1 MKKNVLFI
9 SPTFY
14 SLPLTDNIIK
24 KHQYLDEVANV
35 TVLAFSSHKKVFNES
50 ETNFY
55 FSKKINSRI
64 FNYFKIL
71 LLSYFQIPK
80 LINKHNIDIVT
91 FQDPITSFLGV
102 YKIKKNFKNIK
113 IVLESHGDFIN
124 TLELERNLLF
134 PNVYKKL
141 FLKMAS
147 YTIKNADI
155 LRAVSSSTEEQ
166 ALSFDTS
173 KRVVRFPAWIDFEI
187 FSNIQP
193 TRSDEGNFKI
203 LFIGSITDRKKPH
216 LIIEALPKLH
226 DDKVELHLVGPTPNH
241 KYLDD
246 LREKIISN
254 NLEDRVYI
262 HGTKSRD
269 EVKEFYSESN
279 LMILPS
285 VSEGLARVIFE
296 SQVTACPVLVTDAPG
311 MQDIVIDGQTGYVF
325 ESNDLKTMIEKIDYI
340 IKNYSEASAVG
351 KNAKDFILSNYSA
364 DNFKFSFQKIF
375 DTV

>member
-35 TVLAFSSHKKVFNES
+35 TVLAFSSQKKVFKES

-226 DDKVELHLVGPTPNH
+226 EDKVELHLVGPTPNH
-241 KYLDD
+241 KYLDE

-340 IKNYSEASAVG
+340 IKNYSEATAVG

>member
-35 TVLAFSSHKKVFNES
+35 TVLAFSSHKKVFKES

-55 FSKKINSRI
+55 FSKKIDSRI

-241 KYLDD
+241 KYLDE

-254 NLEDRVYI
+254 KLEDRVYI

-340 IKNYSEASAVG
+340 IKNYSEATAVG

>member
-1 MKKNVLFI
+1 MKKNVLFV

-14 SLPLTDNIIK
+14 NLPLTDNIVK
-24 KHQYLDEVANV
+24 KHKYLDEIANV
-35 TVLAFSSHKKVFNES
+35 TVLAFSNQKKFFKES
-50 ETNFY
+50 DTNFY
-55 FSKKINSRI
+55 FSKKLDSRI

-71 LLSYFQIPK
+71 LISFFQIPK
-80 LINKHNIDIVT
+80 LINKHNIEIVT

-124 TLELERNLLF
+124 TLELEKNLLF

-147 YTIKNADI
+147 YTIKNSDI

-166 ALSFDTS
+166 ALSFDDS

-193 TRSDEGNFKI
+193 TRSNTGNFKI

-216 LIIEALPKLH
+216 MIIDALPKLH
-226 DDKVELHLVGPTPNH
+226 EDKVELHLVGPTPNH
-241 KYLDD
+241 KYLEELKD
-246 LREKIISN
+246 KIKSN

-262 HGTKSRD
+262 HGIKTRD
-269 EVKEFYSESN
+269 EVKEFYSENN

-296 SQVTACPVLVTDAPG
+296 SQVTTCPVLVTDAPG

-325 ESNDLKTMIEKIDYI
+325 ESNELKSMIEKIDYI
-340 IKNYSEASAVG
+340 IQNYDEATSVG
-351 KNAKDFILSNYSA
+351 KNAKDFILSNFSA

>member
-1 MKKNVLFI
+1 MKKNVLFV

-14 SLPLTDNIIK
+14 KLPLTDNIIK

-35 TVLAFSSHKKVFNES
+35 TVLAFSSQKKVFKES
-50 ETNFY
+50 ATNFY
-55 FSKKINSRI
+55 FSKKIDSRI

-71 LLSYFQIPK
+71 FISYFEIPK
-80 LINKHNIDIVT
+80 LINKHNIEIVT

-124 TLELERNLLF
+124 TLKLEKNLIF

-141 FLKMAS
+141 FIKIAS

-166 ALSFDTS
+166 ALSFDDS

-193 TRSDEGNFKI
+193 TRSDVGNFKI

-216 LIIEALPKLH
+216 MIIDALPKLR
-226 DDKVELHLVGPTPNH
+226 DKDVELHLVGPTPNN
-241 KYLDD
+241 KYLEE
-246 LREKIISN
+246 LREKIIFN

-262 HGTKSRD
+262 HGIKSRD
-269 EVKEFYSESN
+269 DVKEFYSENN

-311 MQDIVIDGQTGYVF
+311 MQDIVIDGQTGYIF
-325 ESNDLKTMIEKIDYI
+325 ESNDLESLVEKIDYI
-340 IKNYSEASAVG
+340 IQNYNEATSVG
-351 KNAKDFILSNYSA
+351 INAKDFILSNYSS
-364 DNFKFSFQKIF
+364 DNFKFSFKKIF

>member
-1 MKKNVLFI
+1 MKKNVLFV

-14 SLPLTDNIIK
+14 KLPLTDNIIK

-35 TVLAFSSHKKVFNES
+35 TVLAFSSQKKVFKES
-50 ETNFY
+50 ATNFY
-55 FSKKINSRI
+55 FTKKIDARI

-71 LLSYFQIPK
+71 FISYFQIPK
-80 LINKHNIDIVT
+80 LINKHNIEIVT

-124 TLELERNLLF
+124 TLKLEKNLIF

-141 FLKMAS
+141 FIKIAS

-166 ALSFDTS
+166 ALSFDDS

-193 TRSDEGNFKI
+193 TRSDVGNFKI

-216 LIIEALPKLH
+216 MIIDALPKLH
-226 DDKVELHLVGPTPNH
+226 DKDVELHLVGPTPNN
-241 KYLDD
+241 KYLEE
-246 LREKIISN
+246 LREKIIFN

-262 HGTKSRD
+262 HGIKSRD
-269 EVKEFYSESN
+269 DVKEFYSENN

-311 MQDIVIDGQTGYVF
+311 MQDIVIDGQTGYIF
-325 ESNDLKTMIEKIDYI
+325 ESNDLESLVEKIDYI
-340 IKNYSEASAVG
+340 IQNYNEATSVG
-351 KNAKDFILSNYSA
+351 INAKDFILSNYSS
-364 DNFKFSFQKIF
+364 DNFKFSFKKIF

>member
-35 TVLAFSSHKKVFNES
+35 TVLAFSSHKKVFKES

-325 ESNDLKTMIEKIDYI
+325 ESNDLKTMIENIDYI

>member
-35 TVLAFSSHKKVFNES
+35 TVFAFSSQKKVFKES

-55 FSKKINSRI
+55 FSKKIDSRI

-134 PNVYKKL
+134 PNIYKKL

-187 FSNIQP
+187 FSNIKP

-241 KYLDD
+241 KYLDE

-340 IKNYSEASAVG
+340 IKNYSEATAVG

>member
-1 MKKNVLFI
+1 
-9 SPTFY
+9 
-14 SLPLTDNIIK
+14 
-24 KHQYLDEVANV
+24 
-35 TVLAFSSHKKVFNES
+35 
-50 ETNFY
+50 
-55 FSKKINSRI
+55 
-64 FNYFKIL
+64 
-71 LLSYFQIPK
+71 
-80 LINKHNIDIVT
+80 
-91 FQDPITSFLGV
+91 LGV

>member
-35 TVLAFSSHKKVFNES
+35 TVLAFSSHKKVFKES

-55 FSKKINSRI
+55 FSKKIDSRI

-102 YKIKKNFKNIK
+102 YKIKKNFNNIK

-241 KYLDD
+241 KYLDE

-254 NLEDRVYI
+254 KLEDRVYI

-325 ESNDLKTMIEKIDYI
+325 ESNDLRTMIEKIDYI
-340 IKNYSEASAVG
+340 IKNYSEATAVG

>member
-35 TVLAFSSHKKVFNES
+35 TVLAFSSQKKVFKES

-55 FSKKINSRI
+55 FSKKIDSRI

-241 KYLDD
+241 KYLDE

-340 IKNYSEASAVG
+340 IKNYSEATAVG

>member
-14 SLPLTDNIIK
+14 SLPLADNIIK

-35 TVLAFSSHKKVFNES
+35 TVLAFSSQKKVFKES

-55 FSKKINSRI
+55 FSKKIDSRI

-134 PNVYKKL
+134 PNIYKKL

-203 LFIGSITDRKKPH
+203 LFIGSLTDRKKPH

-241 KYLDD
+241 KYLDE
-246 LREKIISN
+246 LRDKIISN

-340 IKNYSEASAVG
+340 IKNYSEATAVG

>member
-14 SLPLTDNIIK
+14 SLPLTENIIK

-35 TVLAFSSHKKVFNES
+35 TVLAFSSQKKVFKQSES
-50 ETNFY
+50 NFY
-55 FSKKINSRI
+55 FSKKIDSRV

-134 PNVYKKL
+134 PKVYKKL

-155 LRAVSSSTEEQ
+155 LRAVSSSTQEQ
-166 ALSFDTS
+166 ALSFDTT

-187 FSNIQP
+187 FSSIQP

-226 DDKVELHLVGPTPNH
+226 ADKVELHLVGPTPNH
-241 KYLDD
+241 KYLDE

-254 NLEDRVYI
+254 NLEGRVYI
-262 HGTKSRD
+262 HGTKDRD

-340 IKNYSEASAVG
+340 IKNYSEATLVG

>member
-35 TVLAFSSHKKVFNES
+35 TVLAFSSHKKVFKES

-241 KYLDD
+241 KYLDE

-254 NLEDRVYI
+254 KLEDRVYI

-325 ESNDLKTMIEKIDYI
+325 ESNDLKTMVEKIDYI
-340 IKNYSEASAVG
+340 IKNYSEATAVG

>member
-35 TVLAFSSHKKVFNES
+35 TVLAFSSHKKVFKES

-55 FSKKINSRI
+55 FSKKIDSRI

-124 TLELERNLLF
+124 TLQLERNLLF

-216 LIIEALPKLH
+216 LIIEALPKLN

-241 KYLDD
+241 KYLDE

-254 NLEDRVYI
+254 KLEDRVYI

-325 ESNDLKTMIEKIDYI
+325 ESNDLRTMIEKIDYI
-340 IKNYSEASAVG
+340 IKNYSEATAVG

>member
-35 TVLAFSSHKKVFNES
+35 TVLAFSSHKKVFKES

-340 IKNYSEASAVG
+340 IKNYSEATAVG

>member
-1 MKKNVLFI
+1 MKKNVLFV

-14 SLPLTDNIIK
+14 NFPLTDNIVK
-24 KHQYLDEVANV
+24 KHKYLDEIANV
-35 TVLAFSSHKKVFNES
+35 TVLAFSNQKKFFKES
-50 ETNFY
+50 DTNFY
-55 FSKKINSRI
+55 FSKKLDSRI

-71 LLSYFQIPK
+71 LISFFQIPK
-80 LINKHNIDIVT
+80 LINKHNIEIVT

-124 TLELERNLLF
+124 TLELEKNLLF

-166 ALSFDTS
+166 ALLFDDT

-193 TRSDEGNFKI
+193 TRSNTGNFKI

-216 LIIEALPKLH
+216 MIIDALPKLH
-226 DDKVELHLVGPTPNH
+226 EDKVELHLVGPTPNH
-241 KYLDD
+241 KYLEE
-246 LREKIISN
+246 LKGKIKSN
-254 NLEDRVYI
+254 NLEGRVYI
-262 HGTKSRD
+262 HGIKTRD
-269 EVKEFYSESN
+269 EVKEFYSENN

-296 SQVTACPVLVTDAPG
+296 SQVTTCPVLVTDAPG

-325 ESNDLKTMIEKIDYI
+325 ESNELKSMIEKIDYI
-340 IKNYSEASAVG
+340 IQNYDEATSVG
-351 KNAKDFILSNYSA
+351 KNAKDFILSNFSA

>member
-1 MKKNVLFI
+1 MKKNVLFV

-14 SLPLTDNIIK
+14 KLPLTDNIIK

-35 TVLAFSSHKKVFNES
+35 TVLAFSSQKKVFKES
-50 ETNFY
+50 ATNFY
-55 FSKKINSRI
+55 FSKKIDSRI

-71 LLSYFQIPK
+71 FISYFQIPK
-80 LINKHNIDIVT
+80 LINKHNIEIVT

-102 YKIKKNFKNIK
+102 YRIKKNFKNIK

-124 TLELERNLLF
+124 TLKLEKNLIF

-141 FLKMAS
+141 FIKIAS

-166 ALSFDTS
+166 ALSFDDS

-193 TRSDEGNFKI
+193 TRSDVGNFKI

-216 LIIEALPKLH
+216 MIIDALPKLQ
-226 DDKVELHLVGPTPNH
+226 DKDVELHLVGPTPNN
-241 KYLDD
+241 KYLEE

-262 HGTKSRD
+262 HGIKSRD
-269 EVKEFYSESN
+269 DVKEFYSENN

-311 MQDIVIDGQTGYVF
+311 MQDIVIDGQTGYIF
-325 ESNDLKTMIEKIDYI
+325 ESNDLESLVEKIDYI
-340 IKNYSEASAVG
+340 IQNYNEATSVG
-351 KNAKDFILSNYSA
+351 INAKDFILSNYSS
-364 DNFKFSFQKIF
+364 DNFKFSFKKIF

>member
-35 TVLAFSSHKKVFNES
+35 TVLAFSSHKKVFKES

-241 KYLDD
+241 KYLDE

-254 NLEDRVYI
+254 NLEGRVYI
-262 HGTKSRD
+262 HGTKDRD

>member
-35 TVLAFSSHKKVFNES
+35 TVLAFSSHKKVFKES

-91 FQDPITSFLGV
+91 FQDPITSFLGL

-241 KYLDD
+241 KYLDE

-254 NLEDRVYI
+254 KLEDRVYI

-325 ESNDLKTMIEKIDYI
+325 ESNDLKTMVEKIDYI
-340 IKNYSEASAVG
+340 IKNYSEATAVG

>member
-1 MKKNVLFI
+1 MKKNVLFV

-35 TVLAFSSHKKVFNES
+35 TVLAFSSKKKVFKES
-50 ETNFY
+50 KTNFY
-55 FSKKINSRI
+55 FSKKIDSRI
-64 FNYFKIL
+64 FNYLKIL
-71 LLSYFQIPK
+71 LISYFQIPK
-80 LINKHNIDIVT
+80 LINKHNIEIVI

-113 IVLESHGDFIN
+113 IVVESHGDFIN
-124 TLELERNLLF
+124 TLQLEKNLMF

-187 FSNIQP
+187 FSSIEP
-193 TRSDEGNFKI
+193 TRSNAGNFKV

-216 LIIEALPKLH
+216 MIIDALPKLH

-241 KYLDD
+241 KYLEELKD
-246 LREKIISN
+246 KIKSN

-262 HGTKSRD
+262 HGIKTRD
-269 EVKEFYSESN
+269 EVKEFYSENN

-325 ESNDLKTMIEKIDYI
+325 ESNELKSMIEKIDYI
-340 IKNYSEASAVG
+340 IQNYDEATSVG
-351 KNAKDFILSNYSA
+351 KNAKDFILSNFSA

>member
-14 SLPLTDNIIK
+14 SLPLTENIIK

-35 TVLAFSSHKKVFNES
+35 TVLAFSSHKKVFKES

>member
-35 TVLAFSSHKKVFNES
+35 TVLAFSSHKKVFKES

-55 FSKKINSRI
+55 FSKKIDSRI

-102 YKIKKNFKNIK
+102 YRIKKKFKNIK

-187 FSNIQP
+187 FSNIRP
-193 TRSDEGNFKI
+193 TRSNEGNFKI

-216 LIIEALPKLH
+216 LIVEALPKLH

-241 KYLDD
+241 KYLDE

-340 IKNYSEASAVG
+340 IKNYSEATAVG

>member
-35 TVLAFSSHKKVFNES
+35 TVLAFSSHKKVFKES

-55 FSKKINSRI
+55 FSKKIDSRI

-241 KYLDD
+241 KYLDE

-340 IKNYSEASAVG
+340 IKNYSEATAVG

>member
-35 TVLAFSSHKKVFNES
+35 TVLAFSSHKKVFKES

-226 DDKVELHLVGPTPNH
+226 EDKVELHLVGPTPNH

-340 IKNYSEASAVG
+340 IKNYSEATAVG

>member
-35 TVLAFSSHKKVFNES
+35 TVLAFSSQKKVFKES

-55 FSKKINSRI
+55 FSKKIDSRV

-241 KYLDD
+241 KYLDE

-340 IKNYSEASAVG
+340 IKNYSEATAVG

>member
-14 SLPLTDNIIK
+14 SLPLTENIIK

-35 TVLAFSSHKKVFNES
+35 TVLAFSSQKKVFKQSES
-50 ETNFY
+50 NFY
-55 FSKKINSRI
+55 FSKKIDSRV

>member
-1 MKKNVLFI
+1 MKKNVLFV

-14 SLPLTDNIIK
+14 KLPLTDNIIK

-35 TVLAFSSHKKVFNES
+35 TVLAFSSQKKVFKES
-50 ETNFY
+50 ATNFY
-55 FSKKINSRI
+55 FSKKIDSRI

-71 LLSYFQIPK
+71 FISYFEIPK
-80 LINKHNIDIVT
+80 LINKHNIEIVT

-124 TLELERNLLF
+124 TLKLEKNLIF

-141 FLKMAS
+141 FIKIAS

-166 ALSFDTS
+166 ALSFDDS

-193 TRSDEGNFKI
+193 TRSDVGNFKI

-216 LIIEALPKLH
+216 MIIDALPKLH
-226 DDKVELHLVGPTPNH
+226 DKNVELHLVGPTPNN
-241 KYLDD
+241 KYLEE

-262 HGTKSRD
+262 HGIKSRD
-269 EVKEFYSESN
+269 DVKEFYSENN

-311 MQDIVIDGQTGYVF
+311 MQDIVIDGQTGYIF
-325 ESNDLKTMIEKIDYI
+325 ESNDLESLVEKIDYI
-340 IKNYSEASAVG
+340 IQNYNEATSVG
-351 KNAKDFILSNYSA
+351 INAKDFILSNYSS
-364 DNFKFSFQKIF
+364 DNFKFSFKKIF

>member
-1 MKKNVLFI
+1 MKKNVLFV

-14 SLPLTDNIIK
+14 KLPLADTIRK

-35 TVLAFSSHKKVFNES
+35 TVLAFSSQKKVFKES
-50 ETNFY
+50 ATNFY
-55 FSKKINSRI
+55 FSKKIDSRI

-71 LLSYFQIPK
+71 FISYFEIPK
-80 LINKHNIDIVT
+80 LINKHNIEIVT

-124 TLELERNLLF
+124 TLKLEKNLIF

-141 FLKMAS
+141 FIKIAS

-166 ALSFDTS
+166 ALSFDDS

-193 TRSDEGNFKI
+193 TRSDVGNFKI

-216 LIIEALPKLH
+216 MIIDALPKLQ
-226 DDKVELHLVGPTPNH
+226 DKDVELHLVGPTPNN
-241 KYLDD
+241 KYLEE

-269 EVKEFYSESN
+269 DVKEFYSENN

-311 MQDIVIDGQTGYVF
+311 MQDIVIDGQTGYIF
-325 ESNDLKTMIEKIDYI
+325 ESNDLESLVEKIDYI
-340 IKNYSEASAVG
+340 IQNYNEATSVG
-351 KNAKDFILSNYSA
+351 INAKDFILSNYSS
-364 DNFKFSFQKIF
+364 DNFKFSFKKIF

>member
-35 TVLAFSSHKKVFNES
+35 TVLAFSSHKKVFKES

-55 FSKKINSRI
+55 FSKKIDSRI

-102 YKIKKNFKNIK
+102 YRIKKKFKNIK

-187 FSNIQP
+187 FSNIRP
-193 TRSDEGNFKI
+193 TRSNEGNFKI

-226 DDKVELHLVGPTPNH
+226 VDKVELHLVGPTPNH
-241 KYLDD
+241 KYLDE
-246 LREKIISN
+246 LREKIIYN
-254 NLEDRVYI
+254 KLENRVYI

-340 IKNYSEASAVG
+340 IKNYSEATAVG

>member
-35 TVLAFSSHKKVFNES
+35 TVLAFSSHKKFFKES

-55 FSKKINSRI
+55 FSKKIDSRI

-241 KYLDD
+241 KYLDE

-254 NLEDRVYI
+254 NLKDRVYI

-340 IKNYSEASAVG
+340 IKNYSEATAVG